1 MIKEENIFFI
11 LVGAPP
17 FRCSYNYSILFL
29 LLTSLPRKFLFCLAS
44 LFIWVD
50 YHRFINAPISGSWE
64 LMILTVANKSYPSFP
79 FQVNLFVNNIS
90 KIMETLTLLITI
102 CLKLQS
108 IRSVNLCQIIDK
120 ILNDKVLSDFL
131 KRFFS
136 KLCGWWC
143 PEIDQKSRLVYKVI
157 QCTTW

>member
-1 MIKEENIFFI
+1 MLPLLDAHIITPYFSF
-11 LVGAPP
+11 
-17 FRCSYNYSILFL
+17 FL
-29 LLTSLPRKFLFCLAS
+29 LPFLESSFFALRPF
-44 LFIWVD
+44 FIWVA

-79 FQVNLFVNNIS
+79 FQVNLFVNNIRN
-90 KIMETLTLLITI
+90 IMEALTLLITI

-120 ILNDKVLSDFL
+120 ILNDKVLSFL